1 MSISSTQVCEDLVTL
16 LKYVKTGFHVL
27 AEKHGL
33 TNMQLYAMNAIYQ
46 GQMTMARV
54 ANSLHCDA
62 SNVTGIIDR
71 LVAQGLVTRQED
83 PEDRRTKILQL
94 TAKGQ
99 QVFDAIVG
107 EMPAVL
113 GCDRLTRNERVALH
127 DLVARFDAG
136 R

>member
-1 MSISSTQVCEDLVTL
+1 MNISSRQACEDLVAL

-33 TNMQLYAMNAIYQ
+33 TNMQLYALNAIYH
-46 GQMTMARV
+46 GQMSMARV
-54 ANSLHCDA
+54 AGSLHCDA
-62 SNVTGIIDR
+62 SNVTGIVDR

-83 PEDRRTKILQL
+83 PEDRRTKVLQL

-99 QVFDAIVG
+99 EVFDAIVH

-113 GCDRLTRNERVALH
+113 GCDRMSRGERAALH
-127 DLVARFDAG
+127 ELVARFGA
-136 R
+136 